1 MAILNNEKGFLF
13 LSAPHC
19 ASRAVSQAL
28 QLHAGSTT
36 LGQHDSYAQ
45 LVMKHNISEKH
56 QPLLKFCVV
65 RHPLDWLVT
74 RYHHLTSFHK
84 SGFKEFVR
92 HQTTDGV
99 LDDLVFCH
107 AKDCNRIARYESLES
122 DLNKILKRF
131 GLEIGTLPIV
141 GKTAGKKDYR
151 EYYDLEDVERV
162 RSYLKGRETYGYS
175 V

>member
-1 MAILNNEKGFLF
+1 MAILNREKGFLF

-19 ASRAVSQAL
+19 ASRAISQAL
-28 QLHAGSTT
+28 QLQSGSMPI
-36 LGQHDSYAQ
+36 GQHESYAQ
-45 LVMKHNISEKH
+45 LAAKHDMPES
-56 QPLLKFCVV
+56 LLKFCVV

-99 LDDLVFCH
+99 LDGLIFCH
-107 AKDCNRIARYESLES
+107 AEDSNRIVRYESLGS
-122 DLNKILKRF
+122 DLNAILKRF
-131 GLEIGTLPIV
+131 GLGIGTLPV
-141 GKTAGKKDYR
+141 LGKTTGKRDYR

-162 RSYLKGRETYGYS
+162 RSYLKNRETYGYS
-175 V
+175 I